1 MRPGRGVGIEAVD
14 PGRCRRQ
21 CVCHD
26 VPTIHTPNAT
36 TATPASRQAP
46 SGSPNS
52 HAPDSTTSNYMT
64 LLSTAMALQIQRN
77 TVLMQKLTPPD
88 IAINIP
94 MNRFGVFDFDNA
106 ERIIRAGY
114 TETLKALDAFERE
127 NTSAP

>member
-1 MRPGRGVGIEAVD
+1 MPRLARGDGAEQRRIEAGIVVRPGRGVGIEAVD

-52 HAPDSTTSNYMT
+52 HAPDSTTS
-64 LLSTAMALQIQRN
+64 
-77 TVLMQKLTPPD
+77 
-88 IAINIP
+88 
-94 MNRFGVFDFDNA
+94 
-106 ERIIRAGY
+106 
-114 TETLKALDAFERE
+114 
-127 NTSAP
+127 TSASAVNG